1 MIREGGEVTMEKYDY
16 LRQISIFSE
25 LKEGFLD
32 EIDRISLLRKYGK
45 GRIIFMEG
53 EPGEAFFY
61 VKSGL
66 VKITKLS
73 RDGREH
79 ILHILNEGHIFAE
92 VTLFRKTVYP
102 ATAEVLEE
110 AEIGM
115 IKNEDLEKVIMENP
129 ELSLQ
134 LIMYLNRR
142 LEEAHMKIRN
152 LALYDTY
159 GRTAQALVKLAEDY
173 GRKSSK
179 GIELDLN
186 ISRQE
191 LANIVGTTRETVIR
205 VLTVFK
211 KEHSIDIDRNTITI
225 VDLEKVREWFR

>member
-1 MIREGGEVTMEKYDY
+1 MDKYGY
-16 LRQISIFSE
+16 LKQISVFSGLRE
-25 LKEGFLD
+25 EYLEK
-32 EIDRISLLRKYGK
+32 IHQISLLRKYGK

-66 VKITKLS
+66 VKISKLS
-73 RDGREH
+73 GDGREH

-92 VTLFRKTVYP
+92 VTLFSKTEYP
-102 ATAEVLEE
+102 ATAEVLED
-110 AEIGM
+110 AEIGI
-115 IKNEDLEKVIMENP
+115 IKNEDLEKLIMENP
-129 ELSLQ
+129 GLALQ
-134 LIMYLNRR
+134 LIKYLNKR
-142 LEEAHMKIRN
+142 LIEAHMKIRN

-159 GRTAQALVKLAEDY
+159 GRTAQALLKLAEDY
-173 GRKSSK
+173 GKKSSK

-205 VLTVFK
+205 ALMAFK
-211 KEHSIDIDRNTITI
+211 KEHSIDIDKNTITI
-225 VDLEKVREWFR
+225 IDPERVAEWFK

>member
-1 MIREGGEVTMEKYDY
+1 MDKHDY
-16 LRQISIFSE
+16 LKQVAVFSGLKDEYLEKIHSISI
-25 LKEGFLD
+25 
-32 EIDRISLLRKYGK
+32 LRKYGK

-66 VKITKLS
+66 VKISKLS

-92 VTLFRKTVYP
+92 VTLFNKTVYP

-115 IKNEDLEKVIMENP
+115 IKNEDLEKVIMKNP

-134 LIMYLNRR
+134 LIKYLNMR

-159 GRTAQALVKLAEDY
+159 GRTAQALVKLADDY
-173 GRKSSK
+173 GRKSSR

-205 VLTVFK
+205 VLTAFK
-211 KEHSIDIDRNTITI
+211 KEHSIDIDKNTII
-225 VDLEKVREWFR
+225 IINLDKIKEWFG

>member
-1 MIREGGEVTMEKYDY
+1 MDKYGY

-25 LKEGFLD
+25 LKDEFL
-32 EIDRISLLRKYGK
+32 EKIHHISLPRKYGK
-45 GRIIFMEG
+45 GRIIIMEG

-66 VKITKLS
+66 IKISKLS
-73 RDGREH
+73 SDGREH

-92 VTLFRKTVYP
+92 VTLFNKTVYP
-102 ATAEVLEE
+102 ATAEVLED

-115 IKNEDLEKVIMENP
+115 IKNADLEKVIMENP

-134 LIMYLNRR
+134 LIRYLNKR
-142 LEEAHMKIRN
+142 LVEAHLKIRN

-173 GRKSSK
+173 GKNSSK

-205 VLTVFK
+205 ALTTFK
-211 KEHSIDIDRNTITI
+211 KEHSVDIDKNTITI
-225 VDLEKVREWFR
+225 IDMEKLKEWYK

>member
-1 MIREGGEVTMEKYDY
+1 MNNHDY

-25 LKEGFLD
+25 LEGEFL
-32 EIDRISLLRKYGK
+32 EKIYKISRVRKYEK

-61 VKSGL
+61 IKSGL
-66 VKITKLS
+66 VKISKLS

-79 ILHILNEGHIFAE
+79 ILHVLNEGHVFAE
-92 VTLFRKTVYP
+92 VTLFSNTEYP
-102 ATAEVLEE
+102 ATAEVLED
-110 AEIGM
+110 AEIGI
-115 IKNEDLEKVIMENP
+115 IKNEDLEKVIKENP
-129 ELSLQ
+129 DLSLQ
-134 LIMYLNRR
+134 MIKYLNKR
-142 LEEAHMKIRN
+142 LVEAHMKIRN

-159 GRTAQALVKLAEDY
+159 ERTAQALVKLAEDY

-179 GIELDLN
+179 GVNLDIN

-205 VLTVFK
+205 ALTAFK
-211 KEHSIDIDRNTITI
+211 KERLIGIEKNTITI
-225 VDLEKVREWFR
+225 IDLESLKEWPY

>member
-1 MIREGGEVTMEKYDY
+1 MDNYEY

-25 LKEGFLD
+25 LKSEYL
-32 EIDRISLLRKYGK
+32 EKIHSISLLRKYGK

-66 VKITKLS
+66 VKISKLS

-92 VTLFRKTVYP
+92 VTLFSKTIYP
-102 ATAEVLEE
+102 ATAEVIEE

-134 LIMYLNRR
+134 LIKYLNRR
-142 LEEAHMKIRN
+142 LEEAHVKIRN

-173 GRKSSK
+173 GKKSSK

-191 LANIVGTTRETVIR
+191 LANLVGTTRETVIR
-205 VLTVFK
+205 ALTTFK
-211 KEHSIDIDRNTITI
+211 KEHSIDIDKNTITI
-225 VDLEKVREWFR
+225 IDLDKIKEWFN

>member
-1 MIREGGEVTMEKYDY
+1 MSNHDY

-25 LKEGFLD
+25 LESEFLE
-32 EIDRISLLRKYGK
+32 EIYKISRVRKYEK

-61 VKSGL
+61 IKSGL
-66 VKITKLS
+66 VKISKLS

-79 ILHILNEGHIFAE
+79 ILHVLNEGHVFAE
-92 VTLFRKTVYP
+92 VTFFSNTEYP

-110 AEIGM
+110 AEIGI
-115 IKNEDLEKVIMENP
+115 IKNEDLEKVIKENP
-129 ELSLQ
+129 DLSLQ
-134 LIMYLNRR
+134 LIKYLNKR
-142 LEEAHMKIRN
+142 LVEAHMKIRN

-159 GRTAQALVKLAEDY
+159 ERTAQALVKLAEDY
-173 GRKSSK
+173 GKKSSK
-179 GIELDLN
+179 GVNLDIN

-205 VLTVFK
+205 ALTAFK
-211 KEHSIDIDRNTITI
+211 KERLIGIEKNTITI
-225 VDLEKVREWFR
+225 IDLESLKEWPY

>member
-1 MIREGGEVTMEKYDY
+1 MGFWRFRMDKYDY
-16 LRQISIFSE
+16 LKQISIFSE
-25 LKEGFLD
+25 LKEEFL
-32 EIDRISLLRKYGK
+32 EKIHLISLPRKYGK
-45 GRIIFMEG
+45 GRIIIMEG

-66 VKITKLS
+66 IKISKLS
-73 RDGREH
+73 SDGREH

-92 VTLFRKTVYP
+92 VTLFNKTVYP

-115 IKNEDLEKVIMENP
+115 IKNQELEKVIMQNP
-129 ELSLQ
+129 ELALQ
-134 LIMYLNRR
+134 LIKYLNKR
-142 LEEAHMKIRN
+142 LVEAHMKIRN
-152 LALYDTY
+152 LALSDTY
-159 GRTAQALVKLAEDY
+159 GRTAQALLKLAEDY
-173 GRKSSK
+173 GKKSSK

-205 VLTVFK
+205 ALTTFK
-211 KEHSIDIDRNTITI
+211 KEHSIDIDKNTITI
-225 VDLEKVREWFR
+225 TDLEKVKEWFK

>member
-1 MIREGGEVTMEKYDY
+1 MDKYGY
-16 LRQISIFSE
+16 LRQISVFSGVQE
-25 LKEGFLD
+25 EYLEK
-32 EIDRISLLRKYGK
+32 IHQISLLRKYGK

-66 VKITKLS
+66 VKISKLS
-73 RDGREH
+73 GDGREH

-92 VTLFRKTVYP
+92 VTLFSKTEYP
-102 ATAEVLEE
+102 ATAEVLED
-110 AEIGM
+110 AEIGI
-115 IKNEDLEKVIMENP
+115 IKNEDLEKLIMENP
-129 ELSLQ
+129 GLALQ
-134 LIMYLNRR
+134 LIKYLNKR
-142 LEEAHMKIRN
+142 LVEAHMKIRN

-159 GRTAQALVKLAEDY
+159 GRTAQALLKLAEDY
-173 GRKSSK
+173 GKKSSK

-205 VLTVFK
+205 ALMAFK
-211 KEHSIDIDRNTITI
+211 KEHSIDIDKNTITI
-225 VDLEKVREWFR
+225 IDPERVAEWFK

>member
-1 MIREGGEVTMEKYDY
+1 MDKYDY
-16 LRQISIFSE
+16 LRQISIFTE
-25 LKEGFLD
+25 LKEEFL
-32 EIDRISLLRKYGK
+32 EKIHNISTLRKYSK
-45 GRIIFMEG
+45 GRIIIMEG

-66 VKITKLS
+66 IKISKLS
-73 RDGREH
+73 SDGREH

-92 VTLFRKTVYP
+92 VTLFNKTVYP

-110 AEIGM
+110 SEIGM
-115 IKNEDLEKVIMENP
+115 IKNEELEKVIMQNP
-129 ELSLQ
+129 ELALQ
-134 LIMYLNRR
+134 LINYLNKR
-142 LEEAHMKIRN
+142 LVEAHMKIRN

-159 GRTAQALVKLAEDY
+159 GRTAQALLKLAEDY
-173 GRKSSK
+173 GKKSSK

-205 VLTVFK
+205 ALTAFK
-211 KEHSIDIDRNTITI
+211 KEHSIDIDKNTITI
-225 VDLEKVREWFR
+225 TDLEKVKEWFK

>member
-1 MIREGGEVTMEKYDY
+1 MDKYDY

-25 LKEGFLD
+25 LRD
-32 EIDRISLLRKYGK
+32 EYLEKIHKISLLRKYGK
-45 GRIIFMEG
+45 GRIIIMEG

-66 VKITKLS
+66 IKISKLS
-73 RDGREH
+73 SDGREH

-92 VTLFRKTVYP
+92 VTLFNKTVYP
-102 ATAEVLEE
+102 ATAEVLED
-110 AEIGM
+110 AEIGV
-115 IKNEDLEKVIMENP
+115 IKNEDLEKVIMQNP

-134 LIMYLNRR
+134 LIKYLNKR
-142 LEEAHMKIRN
+142 LVEAHMKIRN

-173 GRKSSK
+173 GKSSSK

-205 VLTVFK
+205 ALTAFK
-211 KEHSIDIDRNTITI
+211 KEHSIDIDKNTITI
-225 VDLEKVREWFR
+225 IDVERLAEWYR

>member
-1 MIREGGEVTMEKYDY
+1 MDKHDY

-25 LKEGFLD
+25 LNNEYLEK
-32 EIDRISLLRKYGK
+32 IHNISILRKYGK

-66 VKITKLS
+66 VKISKLS

-92 VTLFRKTVYP
+92 ITLFNKTEYP

-115 IKNEDLEKVIMENP
+115 IKNEDLEKVIIQNP

-134 LIMYLNRR
+134 LIKYLNRR
-142 LEEAHMKIRN
+142 LEEAHVKIRN

-159 GRTAQALVKLAEDY
+159 GRTAQALIKLAEDY
-173 GRKSSK
+173 GRKSSR

-191 LANIVGTTRETVIR
+191 LANIVGTTRETVTR
-205 VLTVFK
+205 ALTAFR
-211 KEHSIDIDRNTITI
+211 KEKAIDIDKNTIILT
-225 VDLEKVREWFR
+225 DLEKVKDWFA

>member
-1 MIREGGEVTMEKYDY
+1 MNNHDY

-25 LKEGFLD
+25 LEDEFL
-32 EIDRISLLRKYGK
+32 EKIYKISRVRKYEK

-61 VKSGL
+61 IKSGL
-66 VKITKLS
+66 VKVSKLS

-79 ILHILNEGHIFAE
+79 ILHVLNEGHVFAE
-92 VTLFRKTVYP
+92 VTLFSNTEYP

-110 AEIGM
+110 AEIGI
-115 IKNEDLEKVIMENP
+115 IKNEDLEKVIKENP
-129 ELSLQ
+129 DLSLQ
-134 LIMYLNRR
+134 LIKYLNKR
-142 LEEAHMKIRN
+142 LVEAHMKIRN

-159 GRTAQALVKLAEDY
+159 ERTAQALVKLAEDY
-173 GRKSSK
+173 GKKSSK
-179 GIELDLN
+179 GVNLGIN

-205 VLTVFK
+205 ALTAFK
-211 KEHSIDIDRNTITI
+211 KERLIGIEKNTITI
-225 VDLEKVREWFR
+225 IDLESLKEWPY

>member
-1 MIREGGEVTMEKYDY
+1 MVKHDY
-16 LRQISIFSE
+16 LKQISIFSE
-25 LKEGFLD
+25 LRD
-32 EIDRISLLRKYGK
+32 EYLEKIHCISLLRKYGK

-92 VTLFRKTVYP
+92 VTLFNKTVYP

-115 IKNEDLEKVIMENP
+115 IKNEDLEKVLMENP

-134 LIMYLNRR
+134 LIKYLNKR

-159 GRTAQALVKLAEDY
+159 ARTAQALVKLVEDY
-173 GRKSSK
+173 GKESSK

-205 VLTVFK
+205 ALTAFK
-211 KEHSIDIDRNTITI
+211 KERSIDINKNTITI
-225 VDLEKVREWFR
+225 IDLEKVKEWYK

>member
-1 MIREGGEVTMEKYDY
+1 MNKYDY

-25 LKEGFLD
+25 LKD
-32 EIDRISLLRKYGK
+32 EHLEKIHQISLLRKYGK
-45 GRIIFMEG
+45 GRIIIMEG

-66 VKITKLS
+66 VKISKLS
-73 RDGREH
+73 SDGREH

-92 VTLFRKTVYP
+92 VTLFSKTVYP

-110 AEIGM
+110 AEIGI
-115 IKNEDLEKVIMENP
+115 IKNEDLEKVLMQNP

-134 LIMYLNRR
+134 LIKYLNRR
-142 LEEAHMKIRN
+142 LVEAHMKIRN

-159 GRTAQALVKLAEDY
+159 GRSAQALIKLAEDY
-173 GRKSSK
+173 GKDTGK

-205 VLTVFK
+205 ALTTFK
-211 KEHSIDIDRNTITI
+211 KERSIDIDKNTITI
-225 VDLEKVREWFR
+225 IDMDKLMDWYR

>member
-1 MIREGGEVTMEKYDY
+1 MDNYDY

-25 LKEGFLD
+25 LKDEFLD
-32 EIDRISLLRKYGK
+32 KIHRMSVLRKYGK

-53 EPGEAFFY
+53 EPGDAFFY

-66 VKITKLS
+66 IKISKLS

-92 VTLFRKTVYP
+92 ITLFSKTVYP

-134 LIMYLNRR
+134 LIKYLNRR

-159 GRTAQALVKLAEDY
+159 GRTAQALIKLAEDY

-179 GIELDLN
+179 GVELDLN

-191 LANIVGTTRETVIR
+191 LANIVGTTRETVTR
-205 VLTVFK
+205 VLTAFK
-211 KEHSIDIDRNTITI
+211 KEHSIDIDKNTITI
-225 VDLEKVREWFR
+225 VDLEKVKEWFR

>member
-1 MIREGGEVTMEKYDY
+1 MSNHDY

-25 LKEGFLD
+25 LESEFLE
-32 EIDRISLLRKYGK
+32 EIYKISRVRKYEK

-61 VKSGL
+61 IKSGL
-66 VKITKLS
+66 VKVSKLS

-79 ILHILNEGHIFAE
+79 ILHVLNEGHVFAE
-92 VTLFRKTVYP
+92 VTLFSNTEYP

-110 AEIGM
+110 AEIGI
-115 IKNEDLEKVIMENP
+115 IKNEDLEKVIKENP
-129 ELSLQ
+129 DLSLQ
-134 LIMYLNRR
+134 LIKYLNKR
-142 LEEAHMKIRN
+142 LVEAHMKIRN

-159 GRTAQALVKLAEDY
+159 ERTAQALVKLAEDY
-173 GRKSSK
+173 GKKSSK
-179 GIELDLN
+179 GVNLDIN

-205 VLTVFK
+205 ALTAFK
-211 KEHSIDIDRNTITI
+211 KERLIGIEKNTITI
-225 VDLEKVREWFR
+225 IDLESLKEWPY